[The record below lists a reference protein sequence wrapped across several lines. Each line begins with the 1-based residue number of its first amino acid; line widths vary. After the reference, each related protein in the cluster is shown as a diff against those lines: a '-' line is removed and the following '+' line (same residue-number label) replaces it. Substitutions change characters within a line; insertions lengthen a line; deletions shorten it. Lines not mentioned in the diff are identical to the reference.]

1 MSILQITRG
10 STYCDSLQ
18 WSTDECVFRPIK
30 IVRST
35 APVRLDCP
43 GHGVPDD
50 WEVSIEG
57 HANIDP
63 RKIFN
68 VRRIDDDTLEIPCLN
83 GTMFSASPAV
93 LRYLMPVDLTGY
105 EARLQIRDRVGGNL
119 LLELSSNAGAG
130 ITIDHQLKQIKR
142 EIAAD
147 ITAALTWKRA
157 VYGMEMILGSYVIK
171 LDSGTVEVS
180 DEVTT

>member
-1 MSILQITRG
+1 M
-10 STYCDSLQ
+10 
-18 WSTDECVFRPIK
+18 
-30 IVRST
+30 
-35 APVRLDCP
+35 RL
-43 GHGVPDD
+43 
-50 WEVSIEG
+50 
-57 HANIDP
+57 
-63 RKIFN
+63 
-68 VRRIDDDTLEIPCLN
+68 IDDDTLEIPCLN

-105 EARLQIRDRVGGNL
+105 EARLQIRDRAGGNL
-119 LLELSSNAGAG
+119 LLELSSNAWAG

-157 VYGMEMILGSYVIK
+157 VYGMEMILGSYVIN